1 MWTTLFAWI
10 AKIIPLDKI
19 PLFLAAFLLVCC
31 LWCYAA
37 MLGAREDAAA
47 TRADSAK
54 LLASAKAGDAA
65 IAALQRNI
73 DERDAIIKQREARI
87 TALHAAGTEAAAAIQ
102 GASNDSPEC
111 NIDARLSRSLSD
123 PLRILY
129 AKTAGRDRAPG
140 DSSGPAVNIIPAKTD
155 AGTAGGDDSP
165 QPRALGGGPAHLG
178 R

>member
-1 MWTTLFAWI
+1 MWTALFAWT

-37 MLGAREDAAA
+37 MLGAREDAVAA
-47 TRADSAK
+47 RADSAK
-54 LLASAKAGDAA
+54 LLASARAGDAA
-65 IAALQRNI
+65 IAALRRNI
-73 DERDAIIKQREARI
+73 DEQDAIIKQRDARI

-111 NIDARLSRSLSD
+111 NIDASLPRSLSD

-129 AKTAGRDRAPG
+129 AKTAGRDRTPG
-140 DSSGPAVNIIPAKTD
+140 DSSGSAVNIVPAKTD
-155 AGTAGGDDSP
+155 AGTASGDEHP
-165 QPRALGGGPAHLG
+165 QPRAVDGGHGRLG